1 MIYLDYA
8 ATTPVKPGVASV
20 ISECMQ
26 SDWHNPSSL
35 YRPSTEVRKK
45 IDAAREVIAKS
56 INAKPEEIIFTS
68 GGSEANNLAIQ
79 GFYKANSDPIIIA
92 SPIEHKSIIE
102 CVNSLEHW
110 AIAPV
115 DMNCM
120 IDLPVLENYLQNSP
134 KSKQILASIQYVNN
148 ETGVIQNINEIALLC
163 RKYGAKLHV
172 DAVQAYPHMK
182 IDVKKLGI
190 DMMSVSGH
198 KFGCP
203 KGIGFLY
210 VKSGTSIAPIIYG
223 SQENG
228 LRGGTENTPYIIGM
242 AEAVKKIKYKSVEDY
257 RRYFENKLK
266 QIGCRINCENINR
279 IDSIIS
285 CTLPEGIIGE
295 LIIYML
301 AFDQI
306 YVSAGSAC
314 SFGKASHVLKAIGL
328 SADEIQ
334 RTIRISISADTSIK
348 DIDTAINHIENSI
361 KELIK

>member
-8 ATTPVKPGVASV
+8 ATAPVKTGVASV

-26 SDWHNPSSL
+26 SDWYNPSSL

-79 GFYKANSDPIIIA
+79 GFYKANSNPIIIA

-120 IDLPVLENYLQNSP
+120 IDLPVLENYLQNAT
-134 KSKQILASIQYVNN
+134 KSKQILVSIQYVNN

-163 RKYGAKLHV
+163 HKYGTKLHV

-210 VKSGTSIAPIIYG
+210 VKSGTNIAPIIYG
-223 SQENG
+223 SQERG

-242 AEAVKKIKYKSVEDY
+242 AEAVKSISYDSLLDK
-257 RRYFENKLK
+257 RLYFEKLLK
-266 QIGCRINCENINR
+266 EIGCTINCEQVDR
-279 IDSIIS
+279 VDSIIS
-285 CTLPEGIIGE
+285 CTLPRGIIGE
-295 LIIYML
+295 LVIYML
-301 AFDQI
+301 AAEGI
-306 YVSAGSAC
+306 YISAGSAC

-328 SADEIQ
+328 SAEVIQ
-334 RTIRISISADTSIK
+334 RTVRISISDATTIEEIITASERLQEIIK
-348 DIDTAINHIENSI
+348 KVI
-361 KELIK
+361 